1 MKYLLL
7 LKHHAIKAY
16 KGVKTQLHSLTS
28 ELAKVSGQLQ
38 SSAEPVLCSC
48 SVTNIQ
54 GC

>member
-1 MKYLLL
+1 MKYLFL
-7 LKHHAIKAY
+7 LKHAIKAY
-16 KGVKTQLHSLTS
+16 EGVEIQLDSLTS
-28 ELAKVSGQLQ
+28 ALAKVSGQLQ